1 MRGDGWQ
8 DAVPVAAAFVAVAAA
23 ALLAPAPRRA
33 VPEPVALAAPAPET
47 PAAPGPASP
56 AQEAAAAES
65 PADAPSVPTR
75 TEALQA
81 ENEALRESAD
91 GLARENEQLR
101 EHLSAVLGWIL
112 ANFRGRYPV
121 PERLVGK
128 LDVHAV
134 SDDFTLHE
142 DLAEMLRI
150 TPEERESINAAF
162 LSARE
167 MVQAAEEE
175 VLVALSPTPEVG
187 LVEIPP
193 YEERGTEVRRH
204 LIAALESALG
214 SNRAPWAASAAGR
227 DLERKFGGFG
237 RGTRTIRFELVYG
250 DGESGPVVRIRDQR
264 EMPDGEG
271 RRRIDAV
278 EMEGETVPPEYQ
290 PYASRLPGG
299 PGGG

>member
-8 DAVPVAAAFVAVAAA
+8 DAIPVAAAFVAVAAA
-23 ALLAPAPRRA
+23 ALLAPPLRRA
-33 VPEPVALAAPAPET
+33 EPGPVAPAVSAPEPPRASEPEPPAPAV
-47 PAAPGPASP
+47 
-56 AQEAAAAES
+56 AAAEAVAE
-65 PADAPSVPTR
+65 PAVPTR

-81 ENEALRESAD
+81 ENAALRESAD
-91 GLARENEQLR
+91 GLLRENEQLR

-167 MVQAAEEE
+167 MVAAAEEE

-193 YEERGTEVRRH
+193 YEERGAEVRQH
-204 LIAALESALG
+204 LVAALESALG
-214 SNRAPWAASAAGR
+214 SNRAPWATSAAGR

-250 DGESGPVVRIRDQR
+250 DAESGPVVRIRDQR

-278 EMEGETVPPEYQ
+278 EMEGETIPPEYQ
-290 PYASRLPGG
+290 PYASRLPDG